1 MEFGR
6 VINNNIIIE
15 PTSNMAFVVRV
26 GCATFAYNSTI
37 DLIADLE
44 AYINNPAAYEKKY
57 SEKREVPVGDCD
69 EREQGNATVANG
81 RG

>member
-15 PTSNMAFVVRV
+15 PTNNMAFIVRV
-26 GCATFAYNSTI
+26 GCATFAYSNKME
-37 DLIADLE
+37 LIADLE

-57 SEKREVPVGDCD
+57 SETREVPVSDC
-69 EREQGNATVANG
+69 EPRGATVG
-81 RG
+81 RR